1 MCLLHLALI
10 ARAKS
15 RATTAG
21 SKEEATSKEQS
32 EDTDT
37 EIPVFS
43 CKITLDGRD
52 ITIAPDLKCFEDGFL
67 DLLTKLNESVLS
79 VPVLFEDAT
88 FNPFTQP
95 ILYGKIENY
104 RADRESTP
112 FIKGHEEVC
121 NDMMDS
127 IKTALIHAFEV
138 CDIEMEPYK
147 GMYCNHFHIIF

>member
-1 MCLLHLALI
+1 MYCYNILTILFPI
-10 ARAKS
+10 A
-15 RATTAG
+15 
-21 SKEEATSKEQS
+21 
-32 EDTDT
+32 
-37 EIPVFS
+37 
-43 CKITLDGRD
+43 
-52 ITIAPDLKCFEDGFL
+52 
-67 DLLTKLNESVLS
+67 KLNESVLS

-127 IKTALIHAFEV
+127 IKMALIHAFEV

-147 GMYCNHFHIIF
+147 GIMPINFSQVYI